1 MGRNIQA
8 AKQVHMGHDVR
19 SLQKNSHRAER
30 GTMANNTLRFRT
42 PKNVDN
48 YKVIKIITLL

>member
-30 GTMANNTLRFRT
+30 GTMANSTLRFRT